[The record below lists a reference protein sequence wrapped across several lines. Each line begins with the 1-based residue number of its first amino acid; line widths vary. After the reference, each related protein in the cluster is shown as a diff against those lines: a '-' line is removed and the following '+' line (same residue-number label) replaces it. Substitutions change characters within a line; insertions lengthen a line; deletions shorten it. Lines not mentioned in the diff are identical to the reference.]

1 VLLSRHH
8 AAEVVAL
15 TELLG
20 GWGAPP
26 APAVPAPAI
35 PAPAGNIA
43 SGRDSSSSSNNESN
57 SSFGR
62 LGGTGEYLAPPP
74 PLQLRACRP
83 TSARECIPG
92 GKEPTFLSAWGNGGT
107 WSETNNS
114 VFAPEEIFFPTAL
127 ALLGYLREPKV
138 DVRSSSS
145 SSSSS
150 SAVQGDNYVRIAAVT
165 FAEWARRGDANPVSY
180 SSFDGALLRRMR
192 SSGAVFGRKF
202 VAANPAAAAAAA
214 AAAAGTCGVNGALS
228 LQRWQQALQ
237 LLSSSSTAA
246 PAAPVASSAGSVLQ
260 QEHASRKRPLI
271 NDDAPSQSQ
280 PRQRHAPSEKQLQH
294 KLQHQYFTKPP
305 PAFPVVSD
313 PSSSSKTIKT
323 KNTNRSSVNGNAV
336 GTTDCTLV
344 GATRTHTGGTCT
356 CADLEDGECAD

>member
-20 GWGAPP
+20 GWGAP
-26 APAVPAPAI
+26 APAAPAL
-35 PAPAGNIA
+35 PAPAGDIA
-43 SGRDSSSSSNNESN
+43 SGWDSSSSSNNEIHGSC
-57 SSFGR
+57 GR
-62 LGGTGEYLAPPP
+62 LGGTGEYLAPP

-92 GKEPTFLSAWGNGGT
+92 GKESTFLSAWGNGGT

-145 SSSSS
+145 
-150 SAVQGDNYVRIAAVT
+150 AVQGGSDVRIAAVT

-202 VAANPAAAAAAA
+202 LVAKPAL

-237 LLSSSSTAA
+237 LLSSSSTTTTTTT
-246 PAAPVASSAGSVLQ
+246 PVAAPVASSAGSVLQ

-271 NDDAPSQSQ
+271 NDDPPSQSQ
-280 PRQRHAPSEKQLQH
+280 ARQRHAPSEKQPQLQH
-294 KLQHQYFTKPP
+294 QHQHQYFTKPP
-305 PAFPVVSD
+305 PALPVVSD
-313 PSSSSKTIKT
+313 PTSSKTSNIKT
-323 KNTNRSSVNGNAV
+323 KNTNQSSVNGNAV
-336 GTTDCTLV
+336 CTPDCTLV
-344 GATRTHTGGTCT
+344 GATCT
-356 CADLEDGECAD
+356 YADLEDGECAD